1 MRFVFQ
7 FNHGVRRKEC
17 SFPNLKKKKK
27 SLVSCWPYL
36 IADQVIGITVRSKVD
51 DNVAEF
57 KEKS

>member
-17 SFPNLKKKKK
+17 SCFQIKEKK

>member
-1 MRFVFQ
+1 MFL
-7 FNHGVRRKEC
+7 
-17 SFPNLKKKKK
+17 FPNLKKKN

>member
-17 SFPNLKKKKK
+17 SCFQILKK